1 MVDIFEAVADPTRR
15 QLLEALLDAQLSGG
29 SGELTVSELVEQTK
43 LGQPAVSKHLKT
55 LSDVGLV
62 SARAEGQKRFYTVT
76 PEPLEEIEDWIIN
89 FLSLG
94 FDDEADN
101 QEISVALSD
110 AGARLGNWLTKLG
123 SQLSEKVEER
133 VGQVDIDPKKLGKD
147 LGRKLA
153 DTKADATKEVKKIE
167 RKAKKKV
174 DEVVGEIK
182 TEAKTL
188 AKTAKAKVTRK
199 K

>member
-1 MVDIFEAVADPTRR
+1 MVDIFEAIADPTRR
-15 QLLEALLDAQLSGG
+15 QLLDVLLEAQLVGG
-29 SGELTVSELVEQTK
+29 SGEMTVSQLVEQTK

-62 SARAEGQKRFYTVT
+62 AARAEGQKRFYTVT

-94 FDDEADN
+94 FDDEAET
-101 QEISVALSD
+101 QEISVVLSD
-110 AGARLGNWLTKLG
+110 AGAKLGNWLTRLT

-133 VGQVDIDPKKLGKD
+133 VGQVDIDPKALGKD

-153 DTKADATKEVKKIE
+153 DTKADATKEVRKIE
-167 RKAKKKV
+167 RQAKKKV
-174 DEVVGEIK
+174 NEVVGEIK
-182 TEAKTL
+182 SEAKSM
-188 AKTAKAKVTRK
+188 AKTAKSKLPGK

>member
-15 QLLEALLDAQLSGG
+15 ELLDVLLDAQLVGG
-29 SGELTVSELVEQTK
+29 SGELTVSELVERTK

-62 SARAEGQKRFYTVT
+62 SARAEGQKRFYSVT

-94 FDDEADN
+94 FDDETQD

-133 VGQVDIDPKKLGKD
+133 VGQVEIDPKKLGKE